1 MEQEEIIGQLKKH
14 LRLWRTIAWVLTALM
29 ICATVALFLL
39 WQKLEKEKHTET
51 PEEPLPTSAFC
62 ITNADERI
70 AAFNGEY
77 THCTAETETI
87 LGWQYITFV
96 YPNGMKMS
104 ARNEYPV
111 TADGKPDK
119 SENTFATILSK
130 GKNSKECRNNVTIDN
145 IFETAAVTPISF
157 NGVDYLIVDSGD
169 DTYNFIN
176 LETLDEAL
184 AARFEDIVKQYFEVK
199 KTEENNISV
208 KAGGAEFVY
217 DSDETAVSFSGF
229 RIERNDKGLYVISSP
244 VCLAEGEYI
253 GYIDG
258 MIVPSGDRFAF
269 LEAKFGAYVGFEYD
283 DPESTKIITPIAEP
297 IENPVVLSATGS
309 GRYYLPRYKNVS
321 NHEFN
326 WDNLKIYDD
335 GFRELTDDEGNVISK
350 MGIDVSHHNNNK
362 GKIDWQQVKQ
372 AGIEFAIIRLG
383 YRGTGEGTLEPDNY
397 AEENV
402 KGAAAA
408 GLDIGVYFYTQAITE
423 AEAIAEADYLINK
436 LKEYGV
442 EVKLPLVIDT
452 ELYETKKTAR
462 GNMISRAQRTKC
474 LKAFCERVEAA
485 GYTPMIYASTRWSI
499 LNFDR
504 DALSEYPFWFAFYGE
519 KVTYRFDFCIWQ
531 YTSEGRVPGIT
542 GDVDLDIML
551 LEPTMNK

>member
-145 IFETAAVTPISF
+145 IFEAAAVTPISF
-157 NGVDYLIVDSGD
+157 NGVDYLIVDSWD

-326 WDNLKIYDD
+326 WDNLKTYDD

-474 LKAFCERVEAA
+474 LKAFCERVEAS

>member
-29 ICATVALFLL
+29 ICATVALFML
-39 WQKLEKEKHTET
+39 WQKLEKEKKEEV
-51 PEEPLPTSAFC
+51 PEDPAPTSAFC

-77 THCTAETETI
+77 THCTAQTETI
-87 LGWQYITFV
+87 LGWQYISFV

-111 TADGKPDK
+111 TADGQPDK
-119 SENTFATILSK
+119 IENTFSMILSK
-130 GKNSKECRNNVTIDN
+130 GKDCRECRNNITINN
-145 IFETAAVTPISF
+145 IFEAAAVTPISF

-184 AARFEDIVKQYFEVK
+184 AVRFEEVVKQYFDVK

-208 KAGGAEFVY
+208 TAGGAEFVY
-217 DSDETAVSFSGF
+217 DSDEAAVSFAGF

-258 MIVPSGDRFAF
+258 MVVPSGSRFAF
-269 LEAKFGAYVGFEYD
+269 IEAKFGAYVGFEYD
-283 DPESTKIITPIAEP
+283 DPESTKIITPVSEP

-309 GRYYLPRYKNVS
+309 GRYYLPRYRNVS
-321 NHEFN
+321 NYTFN

-335 GFRELTDDEGNVISK
+335 GFREMTDDEGNVISK

-383 YRGTGEGTLEPDNY
+383 YRGSGEGTLEPDNY

-423 AEAIAEADYLINK
+423 AEAVAEADYLINR

-474 LKAFCERVEAA
+474 LKAFCERVVAA

-519 KVTYRFDFCIWQ
+519 NVTYRFDFCIWQ
-531 YTSEGRVPGIT
+531 YTSEGKVPGIT

-551 LEPTMNK
+551 MEPKMNK